1 MAKKEIQNTADL
13 RSQNKKKIL
22 QALRTQGGLTKNQIM
37 AETGLSLA
45 TVVNILNEMMEAGWI
60 RLGGFSSSTGGRMPL
75 LFTTAP
81 DGCYFLVINFA
92 IHREIRA
99 ALVSIDSQVQKA
111 IVLDYGADTSYQDLL
126 ARLKV
131 GVNQLL
137 EEAGVSR
144 SQILGST
151 AAVPAIFDHTT
162 RLVINSTIPL
172 LNDQPLGQDLR
183 EVLKLDV
190 FIENDA
196 NLMALA
202 CHHMAFP
209 GAAPEG
215 VLFLYVGE
223 GLGVGVVVD
232 GHVISGSHGYG
243 GEISHIPMGRAGY
256 LCPCGNRNCIET
268 ELSLPGF
275 LRKYRDR
282 SPQNPISTDLPLNV
296 QWDAYVERCRE
307 EDTDALA
314 VAEESGELLGSLVAL
329 LVNLL
334 DPETI
339 MIGGCV
345 DQIADLLQPVTERQ
359 LNANLVVKRKGGL
372 PVQFVT
378 GYNRLILRGCGELAF
393 LRWQP

>member
-1 MAKKEIQNTADL
+1 MATKEIQNTADL

-22 QALRTQGGLTKNQIM
+22 QALCSHGGLTKNQIVS
-37 AETGLSLA
+37 ETALSLA

-60 RLGGFSSSTGGRMPL
+60 QLGGFSSSTGGRMPL
-75 LFTTAP
+75 LFTIRP
-81 DGCYFLVINFA
+81 DACYFLVINFA
-92 IHREIRA
+92 IDREIRV
-99 ALVSIDSQVQKA
+99 ALSSIDSQVQKS
-111 IVLDYGADTSYQDLL
+111 VDLTYGADARYRDLL
-126 ARLKV
+126 VILKDGVDRL
-131 GVNQLL
+131 LAD
-137 EEAGVSR
+137 AGVSR
-144 SQILGST
+144 ECILGST

-172 LNDQPLGQDLR
+172 FNDQPLRQDLKD
-183 EVLKLDV
+183 VLGIDV

-202 CHHMAFP
+202 CHHLAYP
-209 GAAPEG
+209 NSTPESF
-215 VLFLYVGE
+215 LFLYVGE
-223 GLGVGVVVD
+223 GLGVGVIAD
-232 GHVISGSHGYG
+232 GRIMSGSHGYG

-275 LRKYRDR
+275 LRKYHDR
-282 SPQNPISTDLPLNV
+282 NPDHPIPGDQPLNA

-307 EDTDALA
+307 EDMDALA